1 MELDPRIQTL
11 KAHLDAFAGA
21 SATPVPVPGNRPT
34 PALMYKVMG
43 KLFAIL
49 SVRGEPFVIIKC
61 DQHLAEI
68 LREQYASVGHR
79 SHLDRRFWIA
89 VTLGGDMADDE
100 VACLAAQSYA
110 LVRDGLTRKQKAQLE
125 AMGPA

>member
-1 MELDPRIQTL
+1 MELDPRTESL
-11 KAHLDAFAGA
+11 KGLLDAFAGA
-21 SATPVPVPGNRPT
+21 TATPVPVPQNRPT

-49 SVRGEPFVIIKC
+49 SVRGEPFVILKC

-89 VTLGGDMADDE
+89 ITLGGDVPDDE
-100 VACLAAQSYA
+100 VARLARQSYA
-110 LVRDGLTRKQKAQLE
+110 HVRDGLTGRQKAHLDSIV
-125 AMGPA
+125 AT

>member
-1 MELDPRIQTL
+1 MELDPRSEAL
-11 KAHLDAFAGA
+11 KDLLASQAGA

-49 SVRGEPFVIIKC
+49 SVRGEPFVILKC
-61 DQHLAEI
+61 DPHLAEI

-89 VTLGGDMADDE
+89 VDLGGDVPDDA
-100 VACLAAQSYA
+100 VARLAAQSYA
-110 LVRDGLTRKQKAQLE
+110 LVRDGLTRKQKAALE
-125 AMGPA
+125 AATAS

>member
-1 MELDPRIQTL
+1 MELDPHSQAL
-11 KAHLDAFAGA
+11 KALLDAEPGA
-21 SATPVPVPGNRPT
+21 SATPVPVPNGRPT

-49 SVRGEPFVIIKC
+49 SVRGEPFVILKC

-89 VTLGGDMADDE
+89 VTLAGDVPDDE
-100 VACLAAQSYA
+100 VARLARQSYA
-110 LVRDGLTRKQKAQLE
+110 LVRDGLTRKQKAQLD
-125 AMGPA
+125 ATTPA